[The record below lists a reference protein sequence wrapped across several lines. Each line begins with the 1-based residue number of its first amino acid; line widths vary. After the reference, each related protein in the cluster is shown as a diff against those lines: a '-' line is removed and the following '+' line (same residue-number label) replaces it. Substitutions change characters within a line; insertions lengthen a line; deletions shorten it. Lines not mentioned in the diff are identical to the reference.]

1 MQCMSR
7 EPLTV
12 GWVEKLA
19 AGSFRFTM
27 QIILEGCPLIH
38 DNFQAVLLLYTH
50 AHTHFVP
57 V

>member
-19 AGSFRFTM
+19 SGSFRFTM